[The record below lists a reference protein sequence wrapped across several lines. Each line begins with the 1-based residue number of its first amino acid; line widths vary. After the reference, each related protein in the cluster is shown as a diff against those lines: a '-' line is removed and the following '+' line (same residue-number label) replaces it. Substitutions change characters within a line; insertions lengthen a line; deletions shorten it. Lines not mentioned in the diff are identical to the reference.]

1 MRARNASPQRITSW
15 LAQVQPHWMSRDSRL
30 IMDARGAMSAVDGLT
45 QVILPIYLSLLG
57 FSGFR
62 LGLLFAAVTTTDAVF
77 STAIGL
83 LSDRIGRKPFMVGM
97 PLLTAAA
104 GFVFAFSHGQP
115 LIFIFAALGS
125 FGWGTGAVADASGP
139 YTPAEQAWI
148 ADRTLPLQRTPVFG
162 RMAFAASLGSLTG
175 LQLTHLLP
183 VALHLGLSGADAYRP
198 LFFVCGL
205 LALAASLLALPI
217 ADPRGS
223 TARVRRS
230 PLNISRTTW
239 PLVLKFSLANS
250 VNGVA
255 VGLFGPFVTYWFY
268 RRYGAGP
275 ELIGFLFSM
284 INVMSLL
291 SNMSAGPVARRLG
304 LVRSITLGWAFQ
316 VAILI
321 PMVLAPTFWVAGGL
335 YLVRM
340 FVQRLGTPL
349 RRSYLVAVSPP
360 GERGS
365 VSGLTGLP
373 MSGAVAAAPLFAGY
387 LFEHAA
393 LAVPFEIGAVFQGI
407 GCAIFWAFFRDTR
420 PPEELPDSE
429 APTVTPAPAG
439 T

>member
-1 MRARNASPQRITSW
+1 MRPRGAAFNRAAAW
-15 LAQVQPHWMSRDSRL
+15 LAQIQPQWMSRDSRL

-97 PLLTAAA
+97 PLLTAVA

-148 ADRTLPLQRTPVFG
+148 ADRTQPLHRTPVFG
-162 RMAFAASLGSLTG
+162 RMAFAASLGSLAG

-183 VALHLGLSGADAYRP
+183 AALHFGLSGADAYRP

-205 LALAASLLALPI
+205 LALVAGLLALPI
-217 ADPRGS
+217 ADPRGPS
-223 TARVRRS
+223 RPRRN

-239 PLVLKFSLANS
+239 PLVLKYSLANS

-275 ELIGFLFSM
+275 ELIGLLFSL
-284 INVMSLL
+284 INIISLL
-291 SNMSAGPVARRLG
+291 SNLSAAPVARRLG
-304 LVRSITLGWAFQ
+304 LVRSITFGWAFQ

-321 PMVLAPTFWVAGGL
+321 PMVLAPTFWIAGGL

-349 RRSYLVAVSPP
+349 RRSYLVAISPP

-373 MSGAVAAAPLFAGY
+373 SSGAIAAAPLLAGY

-393 LAVPFEIGAVFQGI
+393 LAVPFEVGAFFQGV
-407 GCAIFWAFFRDTR
+407 GCAIFWAFFRDVR
-420 PPEELPDSE
+420 PPEEMSTPE
-429 APTVTPAPAG
+429 PAATAPAPAG
-439 T
+439 S